1 VRVAIRKHWK
11 DFAAVVVLIVI
22 AAGVGGYILSNQRFY
37 LPSWVPLVGSD
48 FYHLEADFST
58 AQAVTPG
65 QGQTV
70 NIAGVKVGEIT
81 KVELVDGRARVEM
94 QIQRKYS
101 KIYRDAT
108 ILLRPKTGLK
118 DMILELDPGTVT
130 AGEVPDKGSIPVSQT
145 LPDIN
150 PDEILAQLDRDTRD
164 YLRLLLGGAGQGLR
178 NNAASLSATLKRFEP
193 TARDGLLI
201 SRALAERRRNI
212 ARTIHNFRLLSQA
225 LASRDDD
232 LAAFVESSNAVFA
245 RFAAQ
250 DANIRATLR
259 ELPSTLA
266 ATQAGLAKTNRLAT
280 VLGPSLQSLRPAA
293 RALGPANVAVRP
305 FFRETEP
312 VVRTQ
317 LRPFARAALP
327 VARDLRPAARDLS
340 VLTPNLTT
348 TFRVLNYA
356 LNELA
361 YNPPGP
367 SEEGYLFWAS
377 WANHAA
383 NSLFSTQDAHGPI
396 RRGLFLASCASLS
409 LLKQIATANPTLQLL
424 LGLTNIPDST
434 GICPEQTSPF
444 G

>member
-1 VRVAIRKHWK
+1 MAIRKHWK
-11 DFAAVVVLIVI
+11 DFAAVLVLIVI
-22 AAGVGGYILSNQRFY
+22 AAGVGGYILSNQRLH
-37 LPSWVPLVGSD
+37 LPKWVPLVGTD
-48 FYHLEADFST
+48 FYKLKADFST

-70 NIAGVKVGEIT
+70 TIAGVNVGEISD
-81 KVELVDGRARVEM
+81 VRLEDGRAQVELK
-94 QIQRKYS
+94 IRRKYS

-118 DMILELDPGTVT
+118 DMILELDPGSVT
-130 AGEVPDKGSIPVSQT
+130 AGEIPEGGSVPVSQT

-150 PDEILAQLDRDTRD
+150 PDQILAQLDRDTRD
-164 YLRLLLGGAGQGLR
+164 YLRLLLGGAGEGLR
-178 NNAASLSATLKRFEP
+178 GNAAALAATFKRFEP
-193 TARDGLLI
+193 TARDGARI
-201 SRALAERRRNI
+201 TRALSARRANL
-212 ARTIHNFRLLSQA
+212 ARVVHNFGLLSQA

-232 LAAFVESSNAVFA
+232 LAAFVESSNDVFA
-245 RFAAQ
+245 RLAAQ

-259 ELPSTLA
+259 ELPSTLQ
-266 ATQAGLAKTNRLAT
+266 ATQVGLTKANRLAG
-280 VLGPSLQSLRPAA
+280 VLGPTLQALRPTA
-293 RALGPANVAVRP
+293 RALGPTNVAVRP

-312 VVRTQ
+312 IVRTQ

-327 VARDLRPAARDLS
+327 VVRDLRPAAQNLS

-348 TFRVLNYA
+348 TFRVANYL

-367 SEEGYLFWAS
+367 EEGYLFWAS

-383 NSLFSTQDAHGPI
+383 NSIFSTQDAHGPI
-396 RRGLFLASCASLS
+396 RRGLFLASCSSLG
-409 LLKQIATANPTLQLL
+409 LLKQIASTSPSLQLL
-424 LGLTNIPDST
+424 IGLTNVPDSA
-434 GICPEQTSPF
+434 GVCPQQTSPF

>member
-1 VRVAIRKHWK
+1 MTMAIRKHWK
-11 DFAAVVVLIVI
+11 DFAAVIALILI

-37 LPSWVPLVGSD
+37 LPKWVPLVGSD
-48 FYHLEADFST
+48 FYTLKADFST

-70 NIAGVKVGEIT
+70 NIAGVKVGEIST
-81 KVELVDGRARVEM
+81 VELKDGRAVVEM
-94 QIQRKYS
+94 KIQRKYS
-101 KIYRDAT
+101 KIYRDAS

-118 DMILELDPGTVT
+118 DMILELNPGTVT
-130 AGEVPDKGSIPVSQT
+130 AGEVPQDGTIPVSQT

-178 NNAASLSATLKRFEP
+178 NNSQSLSATLKRFEP
-193 TARDGLLI
+193 TARDGLKITEL
-201 SRALAERRRNI
+201 LAERRSNI
-212 ARTIHNFRLLSQA
+212 ARTIHNFRLLSEA

-232 LAAFVESSNAVFA
+232 LASFVESSNEVFA
-245 RFAAQ
+245 RLAAQ

-259 ELPSTLA
+259 ELPSTLGV
-266 ATQAGLAKTNRLAT
+266 TQSALGKTDRLAT
-280 VLGPSLQSLRPAA
+280 VLGPALQSLRPAA

-312 VVRTQ
+312 YVRTQ

-327 VARDLRPAARDLS
+327 VVRDLRPAARNLS
-340 VLTPNLTT
+340 ILTPNLTT

-361 YNPPGP
+361 YNPPGAG
-367 SEEGYLFWAS
+367 EEGFLFWAS

-383 NSLFSTQDAHGPI
+383 NSLFTTQDAHGPI
-396 RRGLFLASCASLS
+396 RRGLFLASCSSLG
-409 LLKQIATANPTLQLL
+409 LLKQIATANPALQLL
-424 LGLTNIPDST
+424 LGLTNIPDSA